1 MGTGRDGSKVSSTAQ
16 VSELFSLET
25 SSFYSH
31 IDVQQMPKGGKQIS
45 ASISEVVTGEISGA
59 NLELDFIAMETLSQL
74 TLPTK
79 MKASDENSQRVG
91 CGQVG
96 KDGGGR
102 VSEGSLTGLPFP
114 IALHFQNVRMSLSA
128 PFVREGDQNQKD
140 GNCPQEENVKLG
152 PSGRG
157 VGRELVGKMMLSLVR
172 GKLEG
177 GDRNDCSFRID
188 LDANSDSLD
197 GPPAIHFGYAE
208 WSPDDGMEGRKA
220 SKIVDHT
227 VFSLQRLYAEATPPH
242 VARDGEGEERP
253 NVAVPEGEESRLVGG
268 GRGGE
273 GRADL
278 KYAGVWSESGAA
290 NGDWSSGEED
300 AEAKGSFGPRWQRA
314 GGDRPFASRRAQG
327 AWGSRKGDR
336 NVKMMSGKIRVV
348 VNGVRLD
355 LQVLAPFAV
364 CPRLRRQT

>member
-31 IDVQQMPKGGKQIS
+31 IDVQQMPKGGKHIS

-59 NLELDFIAMETLSQL
+59 NLGLDVLAMETLSQL

-79 MKASDENSQRVG
+79 MKASDENSQRVR

-96 KDGGGR
+96 QGGR

-327 AWGSRKGDR
+327 AWGSRKRDR